1 MPQGTRKCTKCLTH
15 ESILNGGVFSRY
27 KQNNTVLHRGMEEL
41 GFSKLLSDDCG
52 GYIITSY
59 HYPDH
64 QNFNFEDFYSR
75 LSQLG

>member
-1 MPQGTRKCTKCLTH
+1 M
-15 ESILNGGVFSRY
+15 
-27 KQNNTVLHRGMEEL
+27 VLQRGMEEL

-52 GYIITSY
+52 GYIITAY

-64 QNFNFEDFYSR
+64 PNFNFEDFYCR

>member
-1 MPQGTRKCTKCLTH
+1 MFVAVEWNPAKDTDPCL
-15 ESILNGGVFSRY
+15 LGLFFRY
-27 KQNNTVLHRGMEEL
+27 KQNNTALQRGMEEL

-52 GYIITSY
+52 SYIITAY

-64 QNFNFEDFYSR
+64 PNFNFEDFYCR